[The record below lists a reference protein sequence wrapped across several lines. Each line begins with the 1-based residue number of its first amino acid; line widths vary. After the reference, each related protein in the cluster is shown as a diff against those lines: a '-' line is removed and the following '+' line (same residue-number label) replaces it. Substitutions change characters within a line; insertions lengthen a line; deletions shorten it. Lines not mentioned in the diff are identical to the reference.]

1 MIPHPQCGT
10 SISWHPLFP
19 KSVQEITPMNHPVIS
34 KQDTPNKRFVYK
46 ALEQLHTRSIQ
57 LNWLS
62 RTGGKQK
69 SSYIFPCQLDSLG
82 ETHLPTR

>member
-1 MIPHPQCGT
+1 
-10 SISWHPLFP
+10 
-19 KSVQEITPMNHPVIS
+19 MNHPVIS

-69 SSYIFPCQLDSLG
+69 SSYIFPMPAGFTRGNPPPDPLI
-82 ETHLPTR
+82 THPLYPVLCRALRAGSG